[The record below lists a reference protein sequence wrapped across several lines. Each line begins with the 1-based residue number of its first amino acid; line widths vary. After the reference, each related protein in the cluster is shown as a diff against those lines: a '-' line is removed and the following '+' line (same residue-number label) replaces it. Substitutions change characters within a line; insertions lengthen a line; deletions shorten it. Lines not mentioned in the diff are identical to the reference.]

1 MGLGLGTGLTH
12 LAIGRRVR
20 VQLDAAFQAL
30 GQWQGSLCE
39 PTDVRLGSAVAQQ
52 LGSS

>member
-12 LAIGRRVR
+12 LAIGRRVV
-20 VQLDAAFQAL
+20 VQLDAVLQSL

-39 PTDVRLGSAVAQQ
+39 PIDVRLGSAVVQQ